1 MITAEDIS
9 RWAFLSYWGAML
21 FILIVIWLVI
31 LWKLKSGHRWWIG
44 GLATVLVVSSFSL
57 PIFKSI
63 QKDKQ
68 KVVVKN
74 EKYLAAKAV
83 FDERCK
89 DAGYKIYKTVEDVE
103 GVTLLKVWPDRDLS
117 KGDLDDQ
124 MWEYAGL
131 PRMFSGQVYIE
142 GFLYWRIW
150 DLRNSEYKNHGN
162 GALNQADLSKYKNED
177 AGRYINVNSYQY
189 VDVLEN
195 GEYQRYQYLNLFD
208 LSPDNSLTNKQIN
221 KPSRYTIDFE
231 NPVIPEDRK
240 WWIATT
246 KATIKDSQTNE
257 LLAEA
262 NWYTMHGGQGIKK
275 YSTTGIWDRAIS
287 CPGVTGQYNPIQNF
301 TLSVLKPKKL
311 PQEPAAQTA
320 SDAATIAP
328 SPAQPN

>member
-1 MITAEDIS
+1 MRLD
-9 RWAFLSYWGAML
+9 
-21 FILIVIWLVI
+21 
-31 LWKLKSGHRWWIG
+31 H
-44 GLATVLVVSSFSL
+44 
-57 PIFKSI
+57 
-63 QKDKQ
+63 
-68 KVVVKN
+68 
-74 EKYLAAKAV
+74 
-83 FDERCK
+83 
-89 DAGYKIYKTVEDVE
+89 YK
-103 GVTLLKVWPDRDLS
+103 
-117 KGDLDDQ
+117 
-124 MWEYAGL
+124 
-131 PRMFSGQVYIE
+131 VYIE

-150 DLRNSEYKNHGN
+150 DLRNSEYKNYGN
-162 GALNQADLSKYKNED
+162 GALNRADLSKYINED

-287 CPGVTGQYNPIQNF
+287 CPDVTGQHNPIQNF
-301 TLSVLKPKKL
+301 TLSVLKPKQL
-311 PQEPAAQTA
+311 SQEPAAQTA
-320 SDAATIAP
+320 SDATAAKP
-328 SPAQPN
+328 SQAQPN

>member
-9 RWAFLSYWGAML
+9 RWAFLSYWGAMF

-31 LWKLKSGHRWWIG
+31 LWRIKSGHRWWIG

-68 KVVVKN
+68 KIVVKN

-131 PRMFSGQVYIE
+131 PRMFSGQV
-142 GFLYWRIW
+142 
-150 DLRNSEYKNHGN
+150 
-162 GALNQADLSKYKNED
+162 
-177 AGRYINVNSYQY
+177 
-189 VDVLEN
+189 
-195 GEYQRYQYLNLFD
+195 
-208 LSPDNSLTNKQIN
+208 
-221 KPSRYTIDFE
+221 
-231 NPVIPEDRK
+231 
-240 WWIATT
+240 
-246 KATIKDSQTNE
+246 
-257 LLAEA
+257 
-262 NWYTMHGGQGIKK
+262 
-275 YSTTGIWDRAIS
+275 
-287 CPGVTGQYNPIQNF
+287 
-301 TLSVLKPKKL
+301 
-311 PQEPAAQTA
+311 
-320 SDAATIAP
+320 
-328 SPAQPN
+328 

>member
-1 MITAEDIS
+1 MITAEDIA
-9 RWAFLSYWGAML
+9 RLAFLSYWGGML
-21 FILIVIWLVI
+21 FVLILIWILIWRQI
-31 LWKLKSGHRWWIG
+31 KSGHRWWIG
-44 GLATVLVVSSFSL
+44 GLATVLIVAGFSL
-57 PIFKSI
+57 PILKAA

-68 KVVVKN
+68 KIAVKN

-89 DAGYKIYKTVEDVE
+89 DAGYKIYKMVEDVE

-131 PRMFSGQVYIE
+131 PRMFSGQSYIE

-150 DLRNSEYKNHGN
+150 DLRNKEYKNYGN
-162 GALNQADLSKYKNED
+162 GALNQADLSKYINED
-177 AGRYINVNSYQY
+177 AGRYININSYQY
-189 VDVLEN
+189 VDVLQN
-195 GEYQRYQYLNLFD
+195 GVYQRFQYMDLFD
-208 LSPDNSLTNKQIN
+208 LSPDHSLVTKPIA

-246 KATIKDSQTNE
+246 KAIIKDSQTNE

-262 NWYTMHGGQGIKK
+262 SWYTLHGGQGIKK

-287 CPGVTGQYNPIQNF
+287 CPDVRGQHNPIQNF
-301 TLSVLKPKKL
+301 TLSVLKPRQL
-311 PQEPAAQTA
+311 PQKMINEKSVKESSNSSQ
-320 SDAATIAP
+320 
-328 SPAQPN
+328 

>member
-74 EKYLAAKAV
+74 EKYLAAKTV

-89 DAGYKIYKTVEDVE
+89 DAGYKIYKTVEGVE

-287 CPGVTGQYNPIQNF
+287 CPDVTGQHNPIQNF
-301 TLSVLKPKKL
+301 TLNVLVIPPLNKCSIK
-311 PQEPAAQTA
+311 
-320 SDAATIAP
+320 
-328 SPAQPN
+328 